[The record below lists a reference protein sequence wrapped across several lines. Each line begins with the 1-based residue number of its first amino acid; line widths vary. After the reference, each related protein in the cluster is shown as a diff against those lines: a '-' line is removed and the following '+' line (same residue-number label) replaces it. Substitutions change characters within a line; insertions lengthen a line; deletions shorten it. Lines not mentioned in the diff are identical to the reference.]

1 MTDQPQAK
9 KVSIF
14 DGTKDQPN
22 LNFQSGEINEFEQPS
37 PNLQPASFNQAQEQD
52 QNI

>member
-14 DGTKDQPN
+14 DGTKDQTN
-22 LNFQSGEINEFEQPS
+22 LNFQSGETNEFEQLS
-37 PNLQPASFNQAQEQD
+37 PNQQPASFNQAQEQD